1 MLFFFEVVSRD
12 CVFVWRMIEL
22 LLDSLCFSVY
32 LDERGEGQ
40 KKARGEYY
48 FITN

>member
-1 MLFFFEVVSRD
+1 MMLFLSRD
-12 CVFVWRMIEL
+12 CVFVWGMNEL